1 MLGDTWATAAAV
13 NFLMCAIDVIVV
25 FTSLRAATAT
35 QLVIY
40 STQIAAGQVFLLTA
54 RTVLKHH
61 HFIEHLVILLRIAT
75 GHAVVILMAVATCAC
90 CVTQGGICEVHGV

>member
-13 NFLMCAIDVIVV
+13 NFLMCAIDVIIV

-40 STQIAAGQVFLLTA
+40 TTQIATGQVFLLAT

-61 HFIEHLVILLRIAT
+61 HFIEHLVILLRISSR
-75 GHAVVILMAVATCAC
+75 HAIVILMPVAARAS
-90 CVTQGGICEVHGV
+90 CVAKGGVCEVHGV

>member
-13 NFLMCAIDVIVV
+13 NFLMCAIDVIIVL
-25 FTSLRAATAT
+25 TSLRAATAT

-40 STQIAAGQVFLLTA
+40 TTQITAGQVFLLAA

-61 HFIEHLVILLRIAT
+61 HFIEHLVILLRISA
-75 GHAVVILMAVATCAC
+75 GHAVVILMAVAACAC
-90 CVTQGGICEVHGV
+90 CVTQGGVCEVHGV